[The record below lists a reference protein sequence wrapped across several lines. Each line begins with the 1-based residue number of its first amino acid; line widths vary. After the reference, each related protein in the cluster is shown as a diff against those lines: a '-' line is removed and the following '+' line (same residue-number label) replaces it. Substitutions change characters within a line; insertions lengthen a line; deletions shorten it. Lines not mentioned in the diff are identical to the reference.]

1 MVKRILTISFWILTI
16 AGVLVLAFLAR
27 QHYRNS
33 PVIGLDIQITRG
45 QQVGF
50 LSEEMI
56 SKVVY
61 SLSDSLKGKRIKDI
75 RMAMLESKLQENP
88 WILDVDVSASLS
100 GVLQVV
106 VKERKPVLR
115 AYNRK
120 NQSLYIDEDGVL
132 FPISRDYAA
141 RVPIVNGYLSFPALE
156 NRTADMLD
164 SAYRNTE
171 LRTVYLLSEQLRN
184 DEFLG
189 SLIDQIYINS
199 LGELELSPKLGTA
212 SILIGDLKHLDEK
225 LLHLKAFYAQK
236 GLSSELAEY
245 RLVNLKFRNQ
255 IVCTKR

>member
-33 PVIGLDIQITRG
+33 PVTDLEVQIMRG

-50 LSEEMI
+50 LSEQTLSQVI
-56 SKVVY
+56 Y

-88 WILDVDVSASLS
+88 WILDVDISASLS

-106 VKERKPVLR
+106 VKERRPVLR

-120 NQSLYIDEDGVL
+120 NQSLYIDQKGVL
-132 FPISRDYAA
+132 FPVSEDYTA
-141 RVPIVNGYLSFPALE
+141 RVPIANGYLSFPAFKGG
-156 NRTADMLD
+156 TASITD
-164 SAYRNTE
+164 SAYRTTA
-171 LRTVYLLSEQLRN
+171 LRMVYLLNEHLRK
-184 DEFLG
+184 DAFLS

-212 SILIGDLKHLDEK
+212 TVLIGDIDNLEEK
-225 LLHLKAFYAQK
+225 LIHLKAFYAQK
-236 GLSSELAEY
+236 GLSAELAEY